1 MGDVTHM
8 LPNAE
13 GADLLTSIKEVRP
26 FIERRIVESLTASRH
41 DRLAGA
47 MMHLIE
53 GGGKR
58 MRATL
63 PWLVGRAVGDTH
75 SGLLDIGAAIETIH
89 NFTLVHD
96 DIMDDDEIR
105 RGEMPF
111 ISNTICRQPSMQ
123 VMQCLQSPLNDWYVC
138 KHRTS

>member
-1 MGDVTHM
+1 MNEDWWNAVGNQDACEALQDGRIHDMGDVTHM

-75 SGLLDIGAAIETIH
+75 SGLLDIGAH
-89 NFTLVHD
+89 
-96 DIMDDDEIR
+96 
-105 RGEMPF
+105 
-111 ISNTICRQPSMQ
+111 
-123 VMQCLQSPLNDWYVC
+123 
-138 KHRTS
+138 